1 MKIVTLLHQKGG
13 VGKSTLAFNLAVNLR
28 SSAKVCIIDVDY
40 QGSLHDIKDVA
51 DLDIFH
57 ISDLDKVKELN
68 YDIIFIDTPPYLFE
82 GIESVCQLS
91 DVIVIPTKAGV
102 ADMLSIKKTI
112 NLLKS
117 YHCED
122 KSFVVLN
129 MVKPKTT
136 LTEEIRA
143 EIETYGLKVSPN
155 LVSDFVDFSRS
166 LLLNGVEQNVKAQK
180 QVDQLTKEILTKAL

>member
-1 MKIVTLLHQKGG
+1 MKIITLLHQKGG
-13 VGKSTLAFNLAVNLR
+13 VGKSTLAFNLASNLR
-28 SSAKVCIIDVDY
+28 TSAKVCIIDVDY
-40 QGSLHDIKDVA
+40 QGSLYDIKDVA
-51 DLDIFH
+51 EIDIFH
-57 ISDLDKVKELN
+57 INDLRKVQALD

-82 GIESVCQLS
+82 NIESICKLS
-91 DVIVIPTKAGV
+91 DIIVVPTKAGV

-117 YHCED
+117 YNCKK

-136 LTEEIRA
+136 LTEEIRS
-143 EIETYGLKVSPN
+143 EIETFGLKVSIN
-155 LVSDFVDFSRS
+155 TVSDFVDFSRS
-166 LLLNGVEQNVKAQK
+166 LLLNGVEQNAKAQK